1 MFIEHLKNKVMK
13 NKKIII
19 IGATSVIVI
28 GLLYF
33 AFKKANQ
40 KKVEEDPQLKED
52 FETVMKNIENAKK

>member
-1 MFIEHLKNKVMK
+1 MK